1 MDSINIKELA
11 QKLNLSKSTISRAF
25 RGHNDINSQ
34 TKERILRLAKELNYQ
49 PNHHASNLRAQKS
62 KNIAVIV
69 PEITN
74 NFFSQAID
82 GIEKVASEKGYHVL
96 IYLTSDSFE
105 KEVSYVND
113 LYNGRADGIIM
124 SVSGDATNQTY
135 ISKLQEKKMPL
146 VFVDRGY
153 DAIPTAKVITND
165 YEISFDAT
173 VHLIEAGCKK
183 IIYLMVN
190 ENLSIFKMRF
200 QGYLDALKK
209 YNIPYNEDMLIN
221 CRHDFDS
228 NYAII
233 KKAFE
238 ELKPDGVFASVE
250 RLAFATYYVC
260 NDLKLSIPQQVKIL
274 SFSSLEIAPLLN
286 PPLTTITQPAFEMGV
301 QAATLLFR
309 MLLKKVDDVNDQ
321 IVLNSKIITR
331 SSTAR

>member
-25 RGHNDINSQ
+25 RDHNDISSK
-34 TKERILRLAKELNYQ
+34 TKERILAFAKELNYQ

-96 IYLTSDSFE
+96 IYLTSDCFE

-124 SVSGDATNQTY
+124 SVSGDATDQTY
-135 ISKLQEKKMPL
+135 LNKLREKKMPL
-146 VFVDRGY
+146 VFFDRGY
-153 DAIPTAKVITND
+153 DTVPTAKVTTND
-165 YEISFDAT
+165 YEISFEAT
-173 VHLIEAGCKK
+173 THLIKSGCRN

-190 ENLSIFKMRF
+190 ENLSIFKNRF
-200 QGYLDALKK
+200 QGYIDALKK
-209 YNIPYNEDMLIN
+209 FNINYNDEMLVYCGHNFDENYTAIN
-221 CRHDFDS
+221 
-228 NYAII
+228 
-233 KKAFE
+233 KAFVK
-238 ELKPDGVFASVE
+238 LRPDGVFASVE
-250 RLAFATYYVC
+250 RLAFATYYIC
-260 NDLKLSIPQQVKIL
+260 NDLKLSIPKQVKVI

-301 QAATLLFR
+301 QAATLLFKK
-309 MLLKKVDDVNDQ
+309 LLKKTDNPDEQ
-321 IVLNSKIITR
+321 IMLNSKIIIR
-331 SSTAR
+331 SSTTG